1 MALKTAITS
10 PPCTPGTWSPAAL
23 SSYFA
28 PPTWI
33 RPPTTL
39 GGRAAASSHACGL
52 HNINQPFA
60 QARLPHVRP
69 ERVSSFSLQCGSGTQ
84 RARRDS
90 AARRC
95 RAAVARA
102 CRSCRRSARAR
113 RSSTLVHHVGRSP
126 GDTQCTPSDPCA
138 HATAD
143 DVPRPMTRPTTR
155 APGPRPSRAST
166 TWTQASCLQAC
177 RRPPPPSPSPPEM
190 ISSQQLLHTLEGAQL
205 LHTLEGASSSA
216 RV

>member
-1 MALKTAITS
+1 MLRTARRKMRCVPPPRDSEHNRRRVLICPASWHGRWPYACLRRQDSVRALVGQGTACGPGYFRHSTFASHELNPSSKNPPRVTAVLALKTALTS
-10 PPCTPGTWSPAAL
+10 PPFTPGTWSPAAL

-90 AARRC
+90 AASRR
-95 RAAVARA
+95 RAAVAR
-102 CRSCRRSARAR
+102 
-113 RSSTLVHHVGRSP
+113 
-126 GDTQCTPSDPCA
+126 
-138 HATAD
+138 
-143 DVPRPMTRPTTR
+143 
-155 APGPRPSRAST
+155 
-166 TWTQASCLQAC
+166 
-177 RRPPPPSPSPPEM
+177 
-190 ISSQQLLHTLEGAQL
+190 GA
-205 LHTLEGASSSA
+205 
-216 RV
+216 